1 MRGALV
7 MFLAA
12 AAIIGLSWI
21 ASGYLQPAL
30 GKAILFAGFGL
41 C

>member
-1 MRGALV
+1 MRGVRV

-21 ASGYLQPAL
+21 ASGYLQPAMR
-30 GKAILFAGFGL
+30 KAILFAGFGL

>member
-1 MRGALV
+1 MHRVLV
-7 MFLAA
+7 MFQAA

-21 ASGYLQPAL
+21 ASGYLQPAMR
-30 GKAILFAGFGL
+30 KAILFAGFGL